1 MARATPNNKNFKKV
15 DKVNDKTDDNLKL
28 HLDVR
33 GSEGID
39 FEEGSKTGDM
49 KEYGL
54 SIDTAWYGESRRR
67 YGGCIDRTETKQLRD
82 YLNSVIEKWENE
94 DDNS

>member
-28 HLDVR
+28 
-33 GSEGID
+33 
-39 FEEGSKTGDM
+39 GSKTGDM